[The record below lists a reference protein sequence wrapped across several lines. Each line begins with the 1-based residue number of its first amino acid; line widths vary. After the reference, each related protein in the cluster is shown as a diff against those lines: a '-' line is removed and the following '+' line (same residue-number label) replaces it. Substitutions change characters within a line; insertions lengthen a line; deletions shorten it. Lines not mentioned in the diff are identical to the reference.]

1 MRRYLQA
8 GCFLCVL
15 ALATQAHADDARS
28 AEALARF
35 NEGLALADSGKLDE
49 ARLKFLQSIS
59 VFKAASTLY
68 NLASVEVKLG
78 HDLDAIE
85 HFRSFLQAAETD
97 PRITDQQRERAKR
110 SIEDLLK
117 KVGQIDIRVPQGA
130 TLSIDGKSLQS
141 IPTEP
146 VPVTPGRHTVV
157 ASWNAAARTIVV
169 EPHAGE
175 VAKAT
180 FDAPEGNPF
189 TPPPAEGERSSW
201 STARIVTVS
210 TLAAAAITGGV
221 LSLVFRSNAQDNVDD
236 AKARLQGRSCVG
248 ITGPNCAAAR
258 ELMDERDTNLT
269 LSTVS
274 LIVGGAALVGAATA
288 TFIYWPRSNDRGTSA
303 RLVPLGSVGYG
314 GVSVVGRF

>member
-8 GCFLCVL
+8 GCFLFAL
-15 ALATQAHADDARS
+15 AFATQAHADDART

-35 NEGLALADSGKLDE
+35 NEGLALADSGKLEE

-59 VFKAASTLY
+59 VLKVASTLF
-68 NLASVEVKLG
+68 NLASVEMKLG
-78 HDLDAIE
+78 HDVDAIE
-85 HFRSFLQAAETD
+85 HYRTFLQLAETD

-110 SIEDLLK
+110 SIDEVLK
-117 KVGQIDIRVPQGA
+117 KVGQIDIRAPQGA
-130 TLSIDGKSLQS
+130 TLSIDGKALSS

-157 ASWNAAARTIVV
+157 ASWNGAGRSIVV

-175 VAKAT
+175 VTKAT
-180 FDAPEGNPF
+180 FDGAEASPF

-201 STARIVTVS
+201 PTARIVTVS
-210 TLAAAAITGGV
+210 TLAAVAVTGGV
-221 LSLVFRSNAQDNVDD
+221 LSLVFRSNAQDNVDASK
-236 AKARLQGRSCVG
+236 AKLQGRSCLG
-248 ITGPNCAAAR
+248 IDSPDCTAAKG
-258 ELMDERDTNLT
+258 LMDDRDTNVT

-274 LIVGGAALVGAATA
+274 LVGGAVFLAGAVATA
-288 TFIYWPRSNDRGTSA
+288 IYWPRSSERTAA
-303 RLVPLGSVGYG
+303 RVVPVGSVGYG

>member
-8 GCFLCVL
+8 GCFLCAL

-35 NEGLALADSGKLDE
+35 NEGLALADSGKLEE

-59 VFKAASTLY
+59 VFKAASTFY

-78 HDLDAIE
+78 HELDAIE
-85 HFRSFLQAAETD
+85 HYRAFLQAAETD

-110 SIEDLLK
+110 AIEDLLE
-117 KVGQIDIRVPQGA
+117 KVGQIDIRAPQGA
-130 TLSIDGKSLQS
+130 TLSIDGKSLPS

-146 VPVTPGRHTVV
+146 VPVLPGRHTVV
-157 ASWNAAARTIVV
+157 ASWNGAARTVVV
-169 EPHAGE
+169 EPHAGD
-175 VAKAT
+175 VAKAN
-180 FDAPEGNPF
+180 FESSDAASF

-201 STARIVTVS
+201 STTRIVTVS
-210 TLAAAAITGGV
+210 TLAAVAITGGV

-248 ITGPNCAAAR
+248 ITGPNCDAAR
-258 ELMDERDTNLT
+258 ALMDERDTNMT
-269 LSTVS
+269 LSTIS
-274 LIVGGAALVGAATA
+274 LIGGAAFLAGAVVTA
-288 TFIYWPRSNDRGTSA
+288 VYWPRSTERTGA
-303 RLVPLGSVGYG
+303 RLVPVGSVGYG
-314 GVSVVGRF
+314 GVTVVGRF